1 MESGQTKIM
10 GIINLNEDSFYA
22 PSRAASADAFRRRA
36 DALLEA
42 GADILDLGPMSSRPG
57 AVLVDAEE
65 EWARLEPVAEAA
77 ARHYPDITF
86 SIDTFR
92 ATIVLRAYQVMGRFW
107 INDIS
112 SGEWDEAMLPVAG
125 RLGLRYIAMHHQG
138 DFTTMHQP
146 YQYADV
152 VAGVKQ
158 YFRVKPLELA
168 QIEAIFDIQAGLLR
182 ERLNK
187 QGVALEIKPAA
198 RTLLAKRGYDPRFG
212 ARPLKRVLVK
222 DLETPLSRMLI
233 SGELHEG
240 MVLTV
245 GAKKDGELE
254 FSCTSKG

>member
-57 AVLVDAEE
+57 ATLVDAEE

-77 ARHYPDITF
+77 ARHYPDVAF

-146 YQYADV
+146 YQYVDV

-158 YFRVKPLELA
+158 YFRDFAVRAKEAGISDWVLDPGFGFSKSNEDNQTLFDRLDELKS
-168 QIEAIFDIQAGLLR
+168 FR
-182 ERLNK
+182 
-187 QGVALEIKPAA
+187 
-198 RTLLAKRGYDPRFG
+198 
-212 ARPLKRVLVK
+212 RPLLVGVSRKRFIWQTRGL
-222 DLETPLSRMLI
+222 TPDTCGDIVREYEARAAAL
-233 SGELHEG
+233 
-240 MVLTV
+240 
-245 GAKKDGELE
+245 GADIIR
-254 FSCTSKG
+254 THIM

>member
-77 ARHYPDITF
+77 ARHYSDVTF

-92 ATIVLRAYQVMGRFW
+92 AKIVLRAYQVMGRFW

-146 YQYADV
+146 YHYDDV

-158 YFRVKPLELA
+158 YFRDFSVRAREAGISDWILDPGFGFSKSNEDNQTLFDRLDELKS
-168 QIEAIFDIQAGLLR
+168 FR
-182 ERLNK
+182 
-187 QGVALEIKPAA
+187 
-198 RTLLAKRGYDPRFG
+198 
-212 ARPLKRVLVK
+212 RPLLVGVSRKRFIWQTRGL
-222 DLETPLSRMLI
+222 TPDTCGDIVREYEARAAAL
-233 SGELHEG
+233 
-240 MVLTV
+240 
-245 GAKKDGELE
+245 GADIIR
-254 FSCTSKG
+254 THIM